1 MNMQQQID
9 IIEAH
14 RAGKQVMSTEDAPE
28 GSRRWYPLAKG
39 EHQFNFVNYQYKL
52 EPRKIESFMMMPSGI
67 LKAISRPP
75 TVGCSAS
82 AKVWLGNTAP
92 SEIPDGHVVVKITYL
107 EP

>member
-14 RAGKQVMSTEDAPE
+14 RAGKRVLFCLKPRDLTYE
-28 GSRRWYPLAKG
+28 WHPLAKG
-39 EHQFNFVNYQYKL
+39 EHTFDFQNCLYKL

-75 TVGCSAS
+75 NVGCSAS

>member
-14 RAGKQVMSTEDAPE
+14 RLGKRVL
-28 GSRRWYPLAKG
+28 SRLKHAMGDEWIPLAHG
-39 EHQFNFVNYQYKL
+39 EYRFDFQNRQYKL

-75 TVGCSAS
+75 AVGCSAS

-92 SEIPDGHVVVKITYL
+92 SEIPDGQVVVKITYL